1 MMNDVTLQDLISLSY
16 EQKPVEFQNAFD
28 TLIAGRIASAVD
40 NRKMEIAQSL
50 FNDQPAGEDYE
61 SQELDQEEQTDGE
74 VS

>member
-1 MMNDVTLQDLISLSY
+1 MNDVTLQDLISLSY